1 MRYFFILFCF
11 AKLNAQ
17 TVQSEVNSKIQLPI
31 DTIIEVNG
39 NRLHLKKMPGDNQI
53 VFGYKIPDTN
63 GLAAMPNAITQF
75 KDQQKRMGNNS
86 QGFDIYLSQVDGM
99 PVLKPDEQNL
109 ASLSNNANNT
119 LSKTPNTSYRVIQ
132 KVPFKT
138 FKYIK
143 PLTGNEKKLLE
154 LFDKK

>member
-11 AKLNAQ
+11 TKLNAQ
-17 TVQSEVNSKIQLPI
+17 TVQTETNTRFEQAI
-31 DTIIEVNG
+31 DTIFEVG
-39 NRLHLKKMPGDNQI
+39 GKKFHLKKLPGDNQI

-63 GLAAMPNAITQF
+63 VLAAMPNAITQF
-75 KDQQKRMGNNS
+75 KDQQRKIGNNN
-86 QGFDIYLSQVDGM
+86 QGFDIYLSQVDNM
-99 PVLKPDEQNL
+99 PILKPDEQNL

-119 LSKTPNTSYRVIQ
+119 LSKTSCASYKVIQ

-143 PLTGNEKKLLE
+143 PLTSNEKKLLE

>member
-11 AKLNAQ
+11 TNLNAQ

-39 NRLHLKKMPGDNQI
+39 NRIHLKKLPGDNQI

-75 KDQQKRMGNNS
+75 KDQQKKIGNNK
-86 QGFDIYLSQVDGM
+86 QGFDIYLSQVDNM
-99 PVLKPDEQNL
+99 PILKPDAQNL
-109 ASLSNNANNT
+109 ASLPYAVKIIPQVPGKVS
-119 LSKTPNTSYRVIQ
+119 VQIQ
-132 KVPFKT
+132 EIFQPS
-138 FKYIK
+138 FKYLK
-143 PLTGNEKKLLE
+143 PLSGKEKKLLE
-154 LFDKK
+154 LFKK